1 MLRSLEQIFNTLFP
15 TVDGA
20 LVLIFFSR
28 AAFPIDSKRHF
39 RTHPSWYGYARLRDS
54 KVMLAE

>member
-1 MLRSLEQIFNTLFP
+1 MLQIFNTLFP